1 MEVDISDILADISRP
16 SIPSQTTSTSPYDTY
31 RYDAAIA
38 ATDHVLL
45 TRAWTTER
53 CTPSLL
59 PYPTALVDRIMD
71 RVRDQITHI
80 EDLTSGMY
88 DATGYGRGA
97 SGQGRPNQQNL
108 NLILSILQTDLS
120 RTQFLVRS
128 YLRCRLAKLTKY
140 ATYYSKY
147 HANTP
152 LSPDQQQQQD
162 TKTLLLSYS
171 EIQFLQHHN
180 LLLTNLYNTS
190 FLLSLPPS
198 LRRLDDSTGG
208 SARMDEGPD
217 MSAGVLVR
225 CLKSEW
231 SNEREVY
238 ENEGGMQREDG
249 EKATVELR
257 CERGGVLVARW
268 RDVRAGVEAGELEVL

>member
-16 SIPSQTTSTSPYDTY
+16 SIPFQSTSTSLYETR
-31 RYDAAIA
+31 RYDPAIA
-38 ATDHVLL
+38 ATDHILL
-45 TRAWTTER
+45 TRSWTSER

-59 PYPTALVDRIMD
+59 PYPVTLIDRVIDRI
-71 RVRDQITHI
+71 RDQITRI
-80 EDLTSGMY
+80 EDLTSGTY
-88 DATGYGRGA
+88 DSTSYGRGA
-97 SGQGRPNQQNL
+97 SGQDRPSQQNL

-147 HANTP
+147 HVNG
-152 LSPDQQQQQD
+152 LGSQEQQQEE
-162 TKTLLLSYS
+162 TKTLLLSDS

-180 LLLTNLYNTS
+180 LLLTNLYNSS

-225 CLKSEW
+225 GLKSEW
-231 SNEREVY
+231 NNDGEVY
-238 ENEGGMQREDG
+238 SNGGGTQREED

-257 CERGGVLVARW
+257 CERGGVLIARW
-268 RDVRAGVEAGELEVL
+268 RDVRAGVEAGELEML